1 MENDH
6 EKIELLNYDTSL
18 HGESTIRK
26 GMVPGV
32 QKCIFFFFRSP
43 PMLRNINL
51 KLLRAALQPK
61 IYAFSNG
68 HYEGPRDFL
77 DQSLLT

>member
-1 MENDH
+1 MEKVDFLTK
-6 EKIELLNYDTSL
+6 KIETTTPIPFERAWSREFKNVLFL
-18 HGESTIRK
+18 
-26 GMVPGV
+26 
-32 QKCIFFFFRSP
+32 FRSP

-51 KLLRAALQPK
+51 KVLKAALQPK

-68 HYEGPRDFL
+68 HYEGPIDFF